1 RTSLERRF
9 TGGRVPSRH
18 TGRGTAVKLIHGEL
32 IKLVTLRLALWTILL
47 AAACGML
54 LTGALALI
62 GPENATP
69 PLPGIDT
76 VEGVEIV
83 LGLPSVLLFVPALI
97 GTIAVTSEYRHRT
110 IGATFLAEPKRGR
123 VLAAKLAVYAL
134 LGIVYG
140 LVCSAASGI
149 ALFAGAAARGVVIPV
164 PAGEIRTML
173 LQLALAS

>member
-47 AAACGML
+47 AAMCGML

-62 GPENATP
+62 GPEKATP
-69 PLPGIDT
+69 PMPGLDT

-83 LGLPSVLLFVPALI
+83 LGLPAVLLFVPALI

-110 IGATFLAEPKRGR
+110 IGTTFLAAPRRGR
-123 VLAAKLAVYAL
+123 VLGAKLVVYAL
-134 LGIVYG
+134 LGLSYG
-140 LVCSAASGI
+140 IICSTASGA
-149 ALFAGAAARGVVIPV
+149 ALYAGA
-164 PAGEIRTML
+164 
-173 LQLALAS
+173 